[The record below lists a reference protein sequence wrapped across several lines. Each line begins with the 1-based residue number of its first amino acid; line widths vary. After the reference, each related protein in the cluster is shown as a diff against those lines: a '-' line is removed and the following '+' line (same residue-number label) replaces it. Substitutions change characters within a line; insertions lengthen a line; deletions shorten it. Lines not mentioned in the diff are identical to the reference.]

1 MPDKAESDN
10 ETYSSPVEGRRACPV
25 PRELIF
31 RSGPWSPRP
40 AKRRLVSTGVVSA
53 DVVEVGAGQFD

>member
-1 MPDKAESDN
+1 M
-10 ETYSSPVEGRRACPV
+10 